1 MERSLNKLD
10 EAQLHRAYG
19 EVVSAAEALEIGEI
33 NFVEGVRRIAGLR
46 ALVSQLDHDPDFM
59 LFVAIDSES
68 DHLPGVEQREHC
80 APEWLDQCDREAR
93 ELETFWIAQVRTACA
108 ALVTRFSV

>member
-1 MERSLNKLD
+1 MERSVNKLD

-19 EVVSAAEALEIGEI
+19 EVARAAADLEIGQVT
-33 NFVEGVRRIAGLR
+33 FVEGVRRIAGLR
-46 ALVSQLDHDPDFM
+46 ALVSHLDHDPDFM

-80 APEWLDQCDREAR
+80 TPEWLDQCDREAR
-93 ELETFWIAQVRTACA
+93 ELEAFWIVQVRTACA
-108 ALVTRFSV
+108 TLVTRFSV